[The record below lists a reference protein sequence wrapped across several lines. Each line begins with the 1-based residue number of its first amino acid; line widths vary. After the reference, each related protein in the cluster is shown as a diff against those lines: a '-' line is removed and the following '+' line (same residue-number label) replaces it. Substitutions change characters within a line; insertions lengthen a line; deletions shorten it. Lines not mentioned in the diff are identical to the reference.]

1 MLFILIV
8 WLLVLLTFTIWLR
21 ALHSIPIYT
30 HNPLELESQTLQIQ
44 SVWHVTQMLF
54 ALALACISLH
64 FVLPTDVVY
73 LPTHNMHIN
82 TSINASVLAHTYN
95 STS

>member
-1 MLFILIV
+1 MLFIIIA
-8 WLLVLLTFTIWLR
+8 WSLVLLTFAIWLR

-54 ALALACISLH
+54 ALALVCLALH
-64 FVLPTDVVY
+64 LVLPTDVTY
-73 LPTHNMHIN
+73 LPTHNAH
-82 TSINASVLAHTYN
+82 SNAARTHN
-95 STS
+95 STM